1 MAQPCLVK
9 PEKNLKGKNK
19 MQEMTISDI
28 LQNYLPSEQDFP
40 LELKEHIASSCDLL
54 LSDQLIWVIDQVFAE
69 TKYRVLANIT
79 EKMRDF

>member
-1 MAQPCLVK
+1 
-9 PEKNLKGKNK
+9 

>member
-1 MAQPCLVK
+1 
-9 PEKNLKGKNK
+9 

-40 LELKEHIASSCDLL
+40 LELKEHIASSCDLV